1 MEQSNA
7 LSIFKQ
13 MPENK
18 AQIESFIRSA
28 EQEITSGF
36 YNPLEVEKQLKIMEE
51 LISGIR
57 KNKNVR
63 EQLLSELDRYTEKT
77 ISAYGADFT
86 KSSRSTYDFSTCND
100 SELQQLQA
108 ELDLASDKVKKRQ
121 EMLKHVQPNSVVN
134 PETGEYLCPP
144 SIKSTEV
151 ITIKIK

>member
-1 MEQSNA
+1 MDGSNA

-63 EQLLSELDRYTEKT
+63 DQLLSELDRYTEKT
-77 ISAYGADFT
+77 ISAYGVDFT
-86 KSSRSTYDFSTCND
+86 KSSRSTYDYSACND
-100 SELQQLQA
+100 SELDLMQA
-108 ELDLASDKVKKRQ
+108 EADELNKRIKERQ
-121 EMLKHVQPNSVVN
+121 EMLKHIQPNSVVN